1 MFFISDLHKL
11 KNYLPIIYTGHHD
24 LTVSKLVLICA
35 KLRKNYNLQFF
46 LVIKDSKLLNFSYD
60 FILSESNFS
69 EYKTSF
75 KKMCACKEQ
84 EGEDTIMSFAEE
96 NQLDIK
102 IDTAQP
108 ESNFRCGV
116 FGQSIAKKYE
126 ITLRNLG
133 RSLFISDCMKDLCEN
148 CGVIYGEECPEIVA
162 AAALGKQIYLL
173 DEHKKMNSFQMM
185 FPSAVI
191 MNVKK

>member
-1 MFFISDLHKL
+1 M
-11 KNYLPIIYTGHHD
+11 
-24 LTVSKLVLICA
+24 
-35 KLRKNYNLQFF
+35 QFF

-60 FILSESNFS
+60 FVLSQSHFS

-75 KKMCACKEQ
+75 KKMCACKEK
-84 EGEDTIMSFAEE
+84 EGEDAIMSFADE

-102 IDTAQP
+102 IDTAP
-108 ESNFRCGV
+108 SESNFICGV
-116 FGQSIAKKYE
+116 FGQNIAKKHE
-126 ITLRNLG
+126 IVLRNLG

-173 DEHKKMNSFQMM
+173 DEHKKINSFQMM

>member
-1 MFFISDLHKL
+1 
-11 KNYLPIIYTGHHD
+11 
-24 LTVSKLVLICA
+24 
-35 KLRKNYNLQFF
+35 
-46 LVIKDSKLLNFSYD
+46 
-60 FILSESNFS
+60 
-69 EYKTSF
+69 
-75 KKMCACKEQ
+75 MCICKEQ
-84 EGEDTIMSFAEE
+84 EGEDAIMSFAEE

-102 IDTAQP
+102 IDTASP
-108 ESNFRCGV
+108 EPNFKCGV

-126 ITLRNLG
+126 NTLRNLG
-133 RSLFISDCMKDLCEN
+133 RPLLISDCMKDLCES

-185 FPSAVI
+185 FPNAVI